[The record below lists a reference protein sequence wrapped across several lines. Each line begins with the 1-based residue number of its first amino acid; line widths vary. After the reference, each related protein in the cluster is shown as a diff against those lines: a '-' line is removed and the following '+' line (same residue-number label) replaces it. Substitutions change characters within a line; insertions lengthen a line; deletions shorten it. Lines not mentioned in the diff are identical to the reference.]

1 MLGYFND
8 AAHKNWLKENP
19 QKRPRPA
26 GQRTFL
32 THFYQD
38 GTVCDK
44 TGVKRQ
50 TEVKLKCMENSSSL
64 TKVSLYLMEP
74 QTCQYILGVE
84 SPLICDIIQRADD
97 DGLVPK
103 TGDSTGEGGSDK
115 DNEESKEA
123 DADKYYVGNAIV
135 EDFDVRFGND

>member
-1 MLGYFND
+1 
-8 AAHKNWLKENP
+8 
-19 QKRPRPA
+19 
-26 GQRTFL
+26 
-32 THFYQD
+32 
-38 GTVCDK
+38 
-44 TGVKRQ
+44 
-50 TEVKLKCMENSSSL
+50 
-64 TKVSLYLMEP
+64 MEP